1 MKICKACGAAL
12 DAGESCNCEQLA
24 RLKARLPTAGELGEL
39 KNMLTEWTF
48 LREIGMPACA
58 SLREKSAVAM
68 LRALKKKG
76 EGAVCIKL
84 YRDPVCVEFEEAQ
97 SGRVLMRVP

>member
-48 LREIGMPACA
+48 LRE
-58 SLREKSAVAM
+58 KSAVAM

>member
-48 LREIGMPACA
+48 LPCA